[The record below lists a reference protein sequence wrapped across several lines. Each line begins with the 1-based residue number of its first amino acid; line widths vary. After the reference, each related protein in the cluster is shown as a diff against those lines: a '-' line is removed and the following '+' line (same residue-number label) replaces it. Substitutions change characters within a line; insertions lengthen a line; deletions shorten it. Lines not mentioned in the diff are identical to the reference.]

1 MPFPAGL
8 TPSTAVDGDLTV
20 TVDTAVSGTKNY
32 GTLRVQAGRLLVA
45 SDSVIK
51 ANRIQVDA
59 GAAVEVQPVAG
70 TIGTDDGAG
79 GTPGG
84 KNGAGGGGGGG
95 YGASGNPGG
104 NGSGAT
110 GGGGGG
116 TRNGL
121 LDLALDAAPGPS
133 GRGSAG
139 GSGGAG
145 KDNTLDYGSGANG
158 VWDGGGSLGAAHY
171 GFTTITVR
179 NGQTLTCTSPC
190 WISATQY
197 VDIQAGAVV
206 QVSGAAGPG
215 GGGNGAGAAGG
226 GGVGVN
232 PGAAGASG
240 ATYDNLSGAGQNVM
254 PDATMA
260 GSNGGNGGQGA
271 GTALNLGNGANG
283 AYTCPPGGQTFAD
296 GSVYQFTSFAV
307 PGSTTLTLQGTVTIY
322 CQGDATVD
330 GTIQGTGGGYAPGG
344 QQTDQAA
351 ANAGQRAP
359 SGTGP
364 GAGGG
369 GKGNGIAQGSGGSV
383 ASGAGG
389 GHGGAGG
396 NGGYGENSAGGGADS
411 GGLGGPNYDNQYST
425 PRQGSSGGSGG
436 SFQAQGSGWVLGQV
450 GGAGGAALDLA
461 CNRLLGAGQV
471 VLDGNPGVAAIHMT
485 GSSVPDGWGGGAG
498 GGGAGGAGRIQANV
512 TQCSVRLYA
521 RGGKGGT
528 GWHNSQSTNPASSGG
543 GGGGGVW
550 MVRYWGNAGFPTIDC
565 SPGPLG
571 DYFSTNNGTAPGV
584 SGNGGIGTSEAFGTG
599 AAAAGGGGAGGGV
612 LKLTAPNV
620 QNNGTVQALGAPGSA
635 GG

>member
-70 TIGTDDGAG
+70 TIGTDGGAG

-95 YGASGNPGG
+95 YGASGNSGG
-104 NGSGAT
+104 
-110 GGGGGG
+110 
-116 TRNGL
+116 R
-121 LDLALDAAPGPS
+121 
-133 GRGSAG
+133 

-206 QVSGAAGPG
+206 QVSWAAGPG
-215 GGGNGAGAAGG
+215 GGGAGGAPPWPGGAGSGGGGGYNGAGAAGG

-359 SGTGP
+359 SGTG
-364 GAGGG
+364 
-369 GKGNGIAQGSGGSV
+369 
-383 ASGAGG
+383 
-389 GHGGAGG
+389 
-396 NGGYGENSAGGGADS
+396 
-411 GGLGGPNYDNQYST
+411 
-425 PRQGSSGGSGG
+425 
-436 SFQAQGSGWVLGQV
+436 
-450 GGAGGAALDLA
+450 
-461 CNRLLGAGQV
+461 
-471 VLDGNPGVAAIHMT
+471 
-485 GSSVPDGWGGGAG
+485 
-498 GGGAGGAGRIQANV
+498 
-512 TQCSVRLYA
+512 
-521 RGGKGGT
+521 
-528 GWHNSQSTNPASSGG
+528 
-543 GGGGGVW
+543 
-550 MVRYWGNAGFPTIDC
+550 
-565 SPGPLG
+565 
-571 DYFSTNNGTAPGV
+571 
-584 SGNGGIGTSEAFGTG
+584 
-599 AAAAGGGGAGGGV
+599 
-612 LKLTAPNV
+612 
-620 QNNGTVQALGAPGSA
+620 
-635 GG
+635 